1 MKKAHVECD
10 QSLIDRFF
18 DGELGRDEY
27 DRVRKHLEGCPT
39 CQKALQ
45 DNQVI
50 STLFRA
56 SLDGEISRAGLDRL
70 GERVLDLVRQE
81 KVPWWRR
88 FAEHFVLRRLLIPAT
103 AVALVGLFLII
114 ERGPVSIPD
123 PSAIVK
129 SFSGET
135 LSVMIIEAPKS
146 RQTIIWYKETS

>member
-10 QSLIDRFF
+10 QTLIDRFF
-18 DGELGRDEY
+18 DRELGQDEY
-27 DRVRKHLEGCPT
+27 NRVRKHLKDCPS
-39 CQKALQ
+39 CQEMLQ
-45 DNQVI
+45 DKQAI

-56 SLDGEISRAGLDRL
+56 SLDKEISCAGLDRL
-70 GERVLDLVRQE
+70 EERVLDLVRQK

-88 FAEHFVLRRLLIPAT
+88 FAEQFALRRLLIPAT

-114 ERGPVSIPD
+114 ERGPLSVSD